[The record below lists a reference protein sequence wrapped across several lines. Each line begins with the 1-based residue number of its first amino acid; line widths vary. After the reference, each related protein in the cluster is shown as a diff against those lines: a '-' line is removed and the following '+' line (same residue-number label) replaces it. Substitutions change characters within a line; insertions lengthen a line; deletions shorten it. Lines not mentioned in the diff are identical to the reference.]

1 MKWGSILQKKY
12 NVMLIGMGVLPE
24 AQKPSPSILDLITMW
39 RVLILTKLKLYYNI
53 ETAYLVLKDI
63 GNQVSSFRPDKK
75 IRGVTV
81 QANDIEEFYS
91 SLMTINTRDLL
102 LIIKDNLKNCKTE
115 QCELTEPH
123 KVAFNKYVEMNN
135 SNSLRESW
143 HHILRNEKYSKLS
156 ENYRRVINT
165 DDLTYSWSTTAK
177 SLKNIRLEID
187 KEIPL
192 FKKISTGDKKI
203 SYDLSDDD
211 IKYIINL
218 VTDKEIQILENPNN
232 IDDVITWE
240 KTFTQHTIKTKTVIR
255 SALHFLG
262 KLVGLSAGGK
272 RGSRKIKP
280 TMSIK
285 KSMKKRRGTK
295 KFIHK

>member
-12 NVMLIGMGVLPE
+12 NVMLIGMDVLPE
-24 AQKPSPSILDLITMW
+24 ALPSILDLMTLW
-39 RVLILTKLKLYYNI
+39 RVLISTKIKLYHNI
-53 ETAYLVLKDI
+53 ETAYTVLTNI
-63 GNQVSSFRPDKK
+63 GNQVSSFGPDKSFRPDKK
-75 IRGVTV
+75 IRGVTI
-81 QANDIEEFYS
+81 QANVIEEFYT

-102 LIIKDNLKNCKTE
+102 LIIKDNLEKCKLTKL
-115 QCELTEPH
+115 CELTEPQ
-123 KVAFNKYVEMNN
+123 KLAFNTYVIKNN
-135 SNSLRESW
+135 SRLDSW
-143 HHILRNEKYSKLS
+143 YHILRNEQKYIELRKK
-156 ENYRRVINT
+156 YRRDIERE
-165 DDLTYSWSTTAK
+165 Y
-177 SLKNIRLEID
+177 LKKIRLEID
-187 KEIPL
+187 KEMPL
-192 FKKISTGDKKI
+192 FKKISTRGDTV
-203 SYDLSDDD
+203 SYDLSYNE
-211 IKYIINL
+211 IESIINL

-232 IDDVITWE
+232 INDVITWE

-262 KLVGLSAGGK
+262 KFVGISAGGK